1 MSRRVAVA
9 GLMVVIAAAAV
20 VISTQSDSG
29 TGPGTQAGS
38 GLSAGPAPDRL
49 VRRRFDLGSSVR
61 GRRIVAVQL
70 GDPDA
75 QRSLLVVGC
84 IHGNEPAGIAIA
96 RRLERSPPPP
106 EQQVWAIADLNPDGV
121 LLGTRKNAHGVD
133 LNRNFPWRWGH
144 LGPPGTQQYSGPRPL
159 SEPEA
164 RIARSLILKVRP
176 QISVWFHQ
184 PLGLVDQ
191 SGGKIG
197 VERRFARLAGLPLRR
212 LPRYTGS
219 AVGWTN
225 HRLAGASAFVVEL
238 PRGRLARRALQ
249 RDAEA
254 LIRLGANRRAAA

>member
-1 MSRRVAVA
+1 MWWRLTLA
-9 GLMVVIAAAAV
+9 GLIVVIAATVV
-20 VISTQSDSG
+20 VISSQSASRSAPG
-29 TGPGTQAGS
+29 IRGGP
-38 GLSAGPAPDRL
+38 GLSAGSAPDRL
-49 VRRRFDLGSSVR
+49 VRRRFDLGRSVR
-61 GRRIVAVQL
+61 GRRIVGVQL

-106 EQQVWAIADLNPDGV
+106 EQQIWAIANLNPDGV
-121 LLGTRKNAHGVD
+121 LLGTRQNADGVD

-164 RIARSLILKVRP
+164 RIARSLILRVRP
-176 QISVWFHQ
+176 RISVWFHQ

-191 SGGKIG
+191 SGGRIAP
-197 VERRFARLAGLPLRR
+197 ERRFAHLIGLPLRR
-212 LPRYTGS
+212 LTRYPGS
-219 AVGWTN
+219 ATGWTN
-225 HRLAGASAFVVEL
+225 HSLTGGSAFVVEL
-238 PRGRLARRALQ
+238 PRGRLAPRAVE
-249 RDAEA
+249 RDVQA